1 MERYAREA
9 ACAGN
14 RLRLRGGWRRRS
26 QLRGW
31 GRGHSGPGGGSAQ
44 GQDVSLLPVLQGVG
58 VPTGALVPDVAGHG
72 EGDHLGG
79 TQAAN
84 VSQEPMVLRLLIGS
98 NARPLSPTQRLDSR
112 LLKNSQNASKRAT

>member
-1 MERYAREA
+1 MEEA
-9 ACAGN
+9 ESAEGLGEGP
-14 RLRLRGGWRRRS
+14 LRSRG
-26 QLRGW
+26 
-31 GRGHSGPGGGSAQ
+31 GGGSAQ
-44 GQDVSLLPVLQGVG
+44 GQDVSLLPVLHGVG

-84 VSQEPMVLRLLIGS
+84 VSQKPMILSPLIGL

-112 LLKNSQNASKRAT
+112 LFALSFR